1 MTSPIWQISDRT
13 LRRSDAAAAAWVVT
27 WIVVGLAVAYEIWR
41 FTALSDSTVN
51 SGEALARAGEGL
63 SGLADVPVLGPRSQ
77 ELGQQLSTTAEQI
90 VTSGQEA
97 GASIRGLS
105 ILIGLAVA
113 LIPAGSALA
122 LYLPYRRQRNRD
134 TAAIVHALRR
144 GGLTP
149 RLTQY
154 LAERAVARVPA
165 DILLATRA
173 DADQG
178 SRDEAKG
185 LAQAELTRLGITMSQ
200 AS

>member
-1 MTSPIWQISDRT
+1 MTSPTWQINDRS

-27 WIVVGLAVAYEIWR
+27 WLVVGLAVAYEIWQ
-41 FTALSDSTVN
+41 FTALSDSTVD

-63 SGLADVPVLGPRSQ
+63 SGLADVPVIGPRTQ
-77 ELGQQLSTTAEQI
+77 DLGQQVSVTAGQI

-105 ILIGLAVA
+105 ILIGLSVA

-134 TAAIVHALRR
+134 TAAIVRALRR
-144 GGLTP
+144 SGLSP

-165 DILLATRA
+165 DILLATRFEA
-173 DADQG
+173 DEG
-178 SRDEAKG
+178 LRDETSD
-185 LAQAELTRLGITMSQ
+185 LAQVELTRLGITMSV

>member
-1 MTSPIWQISDRT
+1 MTSTTWQINDRT
-13 LRRSDAAAAAWVVT
+13 LRRSDAAAAAWVVS
-27 WIVVGLAVAYEIWR
+27 WLVVGLAVAYEIWR
-41 FTALSDSTVN
+41 FTALSDSTVE
-51 SGEALARAGEGL
+51 SGQALARAGEGL
-63 SGLADVPVLGPRSQ
+63 SGLADVPVIGPRTG
-77 ELGQQLSTTAEQI
+77 ELGQQVSTTAGQI

-134 TAAIVHALRR
+134 TAAIVSALRR
-144 GGLTP
+144 GGLSP
-149 RLTQY
+149 RLVRY

-165 DILLATRA
+165 DILLTA
-173 DADQG
+173 
-178 SRDEAKG
+178 RDEADTGSGDEAQG
-185 LAQAELTRLGITMSQ
+185 LAKAELTRLGITMSP